1 MSTPR
6 RQHYVPQTYL
16 NNFDN
21 YSSKQ
26 PHVFTLSKSNSKIY
40 NAAVEDVAVEKHFY
54 TLHKNKPS
62 KTDEE
67 KFAWENYYA
76 RNIEPQLSILVQ
88 QLLKTCNNA
97 LIQDNAVVLNK
108 QQKELLS
115 SQLLAQLLRGK
126 SARTYTNE
134 LYREQLPIVANS
146 IKGVIPPSDTKKLKL
161 LSDFETND
169 DYFLE
174 TSMQAI
180 LYGIADKKSYNVM
193 RDRVFILFRIMRDPL
208 FVTSDHPVAFVDV
221 ATHNATPFKNGLIY
235 PSTVVFFP
243 LAPNLLL
250 GIFHPLFRN
259 GYFTKRDC
267 RLHTPEYKQQ
277 IELTQYH
284 NRIQMIQC
292 NNYVYSQS
300 ANWLKGLI
308 DIRNNKP
315 LIFPF
320 NL

>member
-54 TLHKNKPS
+54 TLHKNNPS

-67 KFAWENYYA
+67 KYAWENHYA
-76 RNIEPQLSILVQ
+76 RHIEPQLSALVQ
-88 QLLKTCNNA
+88 YLLMTCNSS
-97 LIQDNAVVLNK
+97 LIQDNAVILSK

-126 SARTYTNE
+126 SARSYTNE
-134 LYREQLPIVANS
+134 LYREQLPIVTNS
-146 IKGVIPPSDTKKLKL
+146 IKRVIPSSDTKKQKL
-161 LSDFETND
+161 LSDFETNN

-174 TSMQAI
+174 NSMQAI

-193 RDRVFILFRIMRDPL
+193 RDRVFILFKVLRDPL
-208 FVTSDHPVAFVDV
+208 FVTSDHPVAFVDI
-221 ATHNATPFKNGLIY
+221 ATHNATPFKNGLIQ

-250 GIFHPLFRN
+250 GLFHPLFRN
-259 GYFTKRDC
+259 GILYKRDC
-267 RLHTPEYKQQ
+267 RLQTIEYEQQ
-277 IELTQYH
+277 IDLTQYC

-300 ANWLKGLI
+300 EGLLKELI
-308 DIRNNKP
+308 NTSNNEP
-315 LIFPF
+315 LVFPF